1 MKLKGFSEVLGKLE
15 KDGVPARL
23 LKPIEDY
30 VPGLAQRIRQN
41 KDVHFSKVVS
51 GLVTGMARPA
61 AIRFV
66 NSLQA
71 ATDHQTI
78 ILPNFKEWTGEE
90 VIALR
95 GLVYHESGHLEHT
108 TPTNTGSVPKLVH
121 ALQQPLEDVRMEN
134 LVISQYPG
142 ARVVLNDVSF
152 LIHTIG
158 SISNPPSSSPFGCLS
173 NYVLYAGRRRYR
185 NQPVLQY
192 QEHCARE
199 AMVSMFGDAI
209 TAKVDTILEMLPLAA
224 STKDARNIARELL
237 ALLHSELNDAENQ
250 PNEPDPQQSNNAGDS
265 QDEDG
270 DSGDS
275 NNSSSDPD
283 SESDS
288 SSQQGSGTGDDD
300 TDEDSDD
307 TQASGSGSDDDSQ
320 DGDTSGQSGNSD
332 EDGEDAAQSAGDS
345 DADEGS
351 PSNQS
356 AGDSADGDDGD
367 SSSPS
372 AAQND
377 NDDGSQDAGSLEE
390 TTDANAKDSS
400 NAAKAG
406 DDSQSANS
414 QASVSAEQLVNAITQ
429 TLREAEATDPAKHDL
444 GEQILSEILEDAKAD
459 DRDMLKA
466 CFDPVHQSDQAGWEA
481 RLARADMYDLKPA
494 KAVSSALRSR
504 MQGLLESQRK
514 TYCRHVDAG
523 KRVSRKR
530 LARTVVG
537 ETRVFQRKH
546 TETAVNTA
554 ISVCLDA
561 SSSMTSD
568 DRMVLAKQALAALMM
583 GLDIPY
589 VSYEAFSFSSTGM
602 FPIVH
607 FDERMDCAKARRRLT
622 AATPSM
628 YTPTHAA
635 VLKGLADLLPRPEE
649 RKIIFVITD
658 GDPDDSAAARCAIS
672 EARNAGVEVL
682 GIGIRGE
689 RFIFSLFGR
698 EYARNVN
705 NLEELPREM
714 FAMLEQRLLAA
725 A

>member
-66 NSLQA
+66 NGLQA
-71 ATDHQTI
+71 ATDHQTV

-95 GLVYHESGHLEHT
+95 GLVYHESGHLEYT
-108 TPTNTGSVPKLVH
+108 TPTTAGSVPKLVH

-158 SISNPPSSSPFGCLS
+158 SISNPPPSSPFACLS

-209 TAKVDTILEMLPLAA
+209 TAKVDTILEKLPLAA
-224 STKDARNIARELL
+224 STKDARNIAREILT
-237 ALLHSELNDAENQ
+237 LLHDELNDAENQ
-250 PNEPDPQQSNNAGDS
+250 PNEPDPQQSNNAGDT

-270 DSGDS
+270 DNGDS
-275 NNSSSDPD
+275 NNSSSAAD
-283 SESDS
+283 SDGDS
-288 SSQQGSGTGDDD
+288 SNQQGSGTGDDAG
-300 TDEDSDD
+300 EDSEE
-307 TQASGSGSDDDSQ
+307 TKASGQGSDDDSQ
-320 DGDTSGQSGNSD
+320 DGDTSGQSGNGD

-345 DADEGS
+345 DANEDS
-351 PSNQS
+351 PSTQS
-356 AGDSADGDDGD
+356 AGDSDDGESG
-367 SSSPS
+367 SSS

-390 TTDANAKDSS
+390 TTDANARNSS

-429 TLREAEATDPAKHDL
+429 ALREAEATDPAKHDL
-444 GEQILSEILEDAKAD
+444 GEQILSEILDDAKAE
-459 DRDMLKA
+459 DRDVLQA
-466 CFDPVHQSDQAGWEA
+466 CFDPVCQSDQRGWEA
-481 RLARADMYDLKPA
+481 RLARANLYDLKPA
-494 KAVSSALRSR
+494 KAASSALRSR

-568 DRMVLAKQALAALMM
+568 DRMDLAKQALAALMM

-589 VSYEAFSFSSTGM
+589 VSYEAFSFSSSGM
-602 FPIVH
+602 FPIVQ
-607 FDERMDCAKARRRLT
+607 FDERMDCAKARKRLT
-622 AATPSM
+622 AAIPSM

-635 VLKGLADLLPRPEE
+635 VLKALADVLPRPEE

-658 GDPDDSAAARCAIS
+658 GDPDDYAAARCAIR
-672 EARNAGVEVL
+672 EARKAGVEVL

-689 RFIFSLFGR
+689 RFIYSLFDR